1 MLSRIVAVTNA
12 LAFIITTLFLLLAV
26 GLLVTAPGGHR
37 AIPELTL
44 LGVALIAFLVAA
56 LFTTLAEQRAQ
67 AAPAAE
73 PVEIRI
79 EQRQVELMANV
90 VDALVEAHKPALL
103 KPIPRVADREPVKVA
118 ETRLPLPKHRAKA

>member
-12 LAFIITTLFLLLAV
+12 LAFVITTLFLLLAV

-37 AIPELTL
+37 GIPELTL

-67 AAPAAE
+67 VAPTE

-90 VDALVEAHKPALL
+90 VDALVEAHKPTLL